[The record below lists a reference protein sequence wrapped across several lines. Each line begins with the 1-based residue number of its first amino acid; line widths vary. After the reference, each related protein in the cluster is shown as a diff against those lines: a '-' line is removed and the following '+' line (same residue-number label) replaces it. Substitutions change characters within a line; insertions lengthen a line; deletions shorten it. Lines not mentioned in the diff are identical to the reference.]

1 MQEWQQSIP
10 IALKLLGWSSAYR
23 LPKDL
28 QIALI
33 NGVPQQLWMETQ
45 AIPYI
50 LFYFL
55 PPT

>member
-23 LPKDL
+23 LPKGL

-45 AIPYI
+45 AIPYV